1 MAQTIKL
8 RRSATASAV
17 PTTGQLAL
25 GELAIN
31 TFDGKLFLK
40 KDNGTQSIV
49 EVGAGGSASAA
60 GSNTQIQFNNSGA
73 FGASSD
79 FTWDNTGKDLY
90 VNGQFGL
97 GAAVQAPTQ
106 FVLGGTMP
114 SSAGASYGINIAS
127 TVPAASTAGSA
138 GYITNVSTAAAAFTL
153 PTLLHFSASQGTF
166 GAGSTVTDQYGYY
179 AQGTL
184 TGATNNYGFFGGINA
199 GTGRWNFFAG
209 GTAANYFAGR
219 LNLGSTS
226 TSITAQFYFG
236 GTAPSGTDVYSIYTD
251 QTISAVTTGSASAVT
266 SNLSTAATA
275 FTLPSLNHFVATQGT
290 FGAGSTVTSQRGFY
304 AHNSL
309 TGATNNYGFF
319 SDIAAGTNCWNFYS
333 NGTAYNFFQGAVG
346 TGTGPLAYTQLRI
359 GSTGPS
365 SSNLTYSVYA
375 DQTAPATTTSE
386 FASFYSTPSTAA
398 SAFTLGTM
406 FHYIAT
412 QGTIGAGSAITNQFG
427 FYVANNLTG
436 ATNNYGFYSN
446 IPSGTNRWN
455 FYANGTAANYFGGAT
470 TFNSTVTMNTAL
482 GLASGGTGQTTAP
495 AAMAALTGY
504 TTTAT
509 AAGTTALT
517 NTSSHQQF
525 FTGTSTQTI
534 TLPSTATLTLG
545 WPITITNNSTGN
557 LSVQTSTA
565 VALGTVLPG
574 TTMEFTCI
582 DTAVNTAAAWDMEF
596 TGVQTVTGT
605 GALVLATSPTLV
617 TPALGTPASGNFTVG
632 TFSWP
637 NFNQNTSGTAANVTG
652 TVAAA
657 NGGTGQTTYAV
668 GDILYASTTSALSKL
683 ADVATGSALISG
695 GVGVAP
701 SWGKVGLTT
710 HISGTLA
717 VGNGGTG
724 ATTLTG
730 LVKGN
735 GTSAFTAAVAGTDYS
750 VVTQG
755 TAVATTSGTSF
766 TFSSIPSTCKRII
779 VSFKGVTYSASQML
793 IQIGPASIATTGY
806 VGAAGS
812 INGSNLCLTTALS
825 AGFQLYSPTV
835 AAISGSVL
843 LTLEDAAT
851 NTWCASGSFAAGGQ
865 SSYVGGYV
873 ALAGTLTQVKITTVT
888 GTATF
893 SAGSVN
899 IQYVS

>member
-40 KDNGTQSIV
+40 KDNGIQSIV
-49 EVGAGGSASAA
+49 EVGAA
-60 GSNTQIQFNNSGA
+60 GAVAGANTQIQFNNSGA

-79 FTWDNTGKDLY
+79 FTWDNTAKKHRI
-90 VNGQFGL
+90 NGQL
-97 GAAVQAPTQ
+97 A
-106 FVLGGTMP
+106 L
-114 SSAGASYGINIAS
+114 N
-127 TVPAASTAGSA
+127 
-138 GYITNVSTAAAAFTL
+138 
-153 PTLLHFSASQGTF
+153 
-166 GAGSTVTDQYGYY
+166 
-179 AQGTL
+179 
-184 TGATNNYGFFGGINA
+184 GAT
-199 GTGRWNFFAG
+199 
-209 GTAANYFAGR
+209 
-219 LNLGSTS
+219 
-226 TSITAQFYFG
+226 SIAAQFYFG

-266 SNLSTAATA
+266 SNLSTAAAA
-275 FTLPSLNHFVATQGT
+275 FTLPSLNHFVATKGT
-290 FGAGSTVTSQRGFY
+290 FGAGSTVTTQRGFY
-304 AHNSL
+304 AHNTL

-319 SDIAAGTNCWNFYS
+319 SDIAAGTNCYNFYA
-333 NGTAYNFFQGAVG
+333 NGTALNFFQGAVG
-346 TGTGPLAYTQLRI
+346 MGNGALAYTQLRI
-359 GSTGPS
+359 GGTAPS

-455 FYANGTAANYFGGAT
+455 FYANGTAQNYFGGAT

-495 AAMAALTGY
+495 AAMAALSGY

-509 AAGTTALT
+509 AAGTTVLT
-517 NTSSHQQF
+517 NASSHQQF

-574 TTMEFTCI
+574 TTMEFTCV
-582 DTAVNTAAAWDMEF
+582 DTAVNTAAGWGMEF

-605 GALVLATSPTLV
+605 GNLVLATSPTLV
-617 TPALGTPASGNFTVG
+617 TPALGTPASGNLANC
-632 TFSWP
+632 TFP
-637 NFNQNTSGTAANVTG
+637 TLNQNTTGTASNVTG

-668 GDILYASTTSALSKL
+668 GDLLYASATNALSKL
-683 ADVATGSALISG
+683 ADVATGNALISG

-701 SWGKVGLTT
+701 SYGKVGLTT

-735 GTSAFTAAVAGTDYS
+735 GTSAFTAAVAGTDYIATMPSGSYTLLNTLTASNS
-750 VVTQG
+750 VALQD
-755 TAVATTSGTSF
+755 TTSLTASYDWYEIVLENIQVVNTSNTLYIQVYVAGYQATNYYYQEWVYGSAGAATQTTTGTYIPLAQVGNLANTLGGTSGYLRIF
-766 TFSSIPSTCKRII
+766 RPSIGTTYKAIMGQTFGPHT
-779 VSFKGVTYSASQML
+779 VTT
-793 IQIGPASIATTGY
+793 IAAY
-806 VGAAGS
+806 QV
-812 INGSNLCLTTALS
+812 NGFWGNGTTAIT
-825 AGFQLYSPTV
+825 GFQI
-835 AAISGSVL
+835 AA
-843 LTLEDAAT
+843 
-851 NTWCASGSFAAGGQ
+851 ASGNLLS
-865 SSYVGGYV
+865 
-873 ALAGTLTQVKITTVT
+873 GTIKIYGVK
-888 GTATF
+888 A
-893 SAGSVN
+893 
-899 IQYVS
+899 

>member
-40 KDNGTQSIV
+40 KDNGIQSIV
-49 EVGAGGSASAA
+49 EVGAA
-60 GSNTQIQFNNSGA
+60 GAVAGANTQIQFNNSGA

-79 FTWDNTGKDLY
+79 FTWDNTAKKHRI
-90 VNGQFGL
+90 NGQL
-97 GAAVQAPTQ
+97 A
-106 FVLGGTMP
+106 L
-114 SSAGASYGINIAS
+114 N
-127 TVPAASTAGSA
+127 
-138 GYITNVSTAAAAFTL
+138 
-153 PTLLHFSASQGTF
+153 
-166 GAGSTVTDQYGYY
+166 
-179 AQGTL
+179 
-184 TGATNNYGFFGGINA
+184 GAT
-199 GTGRWNFFAG
+199 
-209 GTAANYFAGR
+209 
-219 LNLGSTS
+219 
-226 TSITAQFYFG
+226 SIAAQFYFG

-266 SNLSTAATA
+266 SNLSTAAAA
-275 FTLPSLNHFVATQGT
+275 FTLPSLNHFVATKGT
-290 FGAGSTVTSQRGFY
+290 FGAGSTVTTQRGFY
-304 AHNSL
+304 AHNTL

-319 SDIAAGTNCWNFYS
+319 SDIAAGTNCYNFYA
-333 NGTAYNFFQGAVG
+333 NGTALNFFQGAVG
-346 TGTGPLAYTQLRI
+346 MGNGALAYTQLRI
-359 GSTGPS
+359 GGTAPS

-455 FYANGTAANYFGGAT
+455 FYANGTAQNYFGGAT

-495 AAMAALTGY
+495 AAMAALSGY

-509 AAGTTALT
+509 AAGTTVLT
-517 NTSSHQQF
+517 NASSHQQF

-574 TTMEFTCI
+574 TTMEFTCV
-582 DTAVNTAAAWDMEF
+582 DTAVNTAAGWDMEF

-605 GALVLATSPTLV
+605 GNLVLATSPTLV
-617 TPALGTPASGNFTVG
+617 TPALGTPASGNLANC
-632 TFSWP
+632 TFP
-637 NFNQNTSGTAANVTG
+637 TLNQNTTGTASNVTG

-668 GDILYASTTSALSKL
+668 GDLLYASATNALSKL
-683 ADVATGSALISG
+683 ADVATGNALISG

-701 SWGKVGLTT
+701 SYGKVGLTT

-735 GTSAFTAAVAGTDYS
+735 GTSAFTAAVAGTDYIATMPSGSYTLLNTLTASNS
-750 VVTQG
+750 VALQD
-755 TAVATTSGTSF
+755 TTSLTASYDWYEIVLENIQVVNTSNTLYIQVYVAGYQATNYYYQEWVYGSAGAATQTTTGTYIPLAQVGNLANTLGGTSGYLRIF
-766 TFSSIPSTCKRII
+766 RPSIGTTYKAIMGQTFGPHT
-779 VSFKGVTYSASQML
+779 VTT
-793 IQIGPASIATTGY
+793 IAAY
-806 VGAAGS
+806 QV
-812 INGSNLCLTTALS
+812 NGFWGNGTTAIT
-825 AGFQLYSPTV
+825 GFQI
-835 AAISGSVL
+835 AA
-843 LTLEDAAT
+843 
-851 NTWCASGSFAAGGQ
+851 ASGNLLS
-865 SSYVGGYV
+865 
-873 ALAGTLTQVKITTVT
+873 GTIKIYGVK
-888 GTATF
+888 A
-893 SAGSVN
+893 
-899 IQYVS
+899 

>member
-40 KDNGTQSIV
+40 KDNGIQSIV
-49 EVGAGGSASAA
+49 EVGAA
-60 GSNTQIQFNNSGA
+60 GAVAGANTQIQFNNSGA

-79 FTWDNTGKDLY
+79 FTWDNTAKKHRI
-90 VNGQFGL
+90 NGQL
-97 GAAVQAPTQ
+97 A
-106 FVLGGTMP
+106 L
-114 SSAGASYGINIAS
+114 N
-127 TVPAASTAGSA
+127 
-138 GYITNVSTAAAAFTL
+138 
-153 PTLLHFSASQGTF
+153 
-166 GAGSTVTDQYGYY
+166 
-179 AQGTL
+179 
-184 TGATNNYGFFGGINA
+184 GAT
-199 GTGRWNFFAG
+199 
-209 GTAANYFAGR
+209 
-219 LNLGSTS
+219 
-226 TSITAQFYFG
+226 SIAAQFYFG

-266 SNLSTAATA
+266 SNLSTAAAA
-275 FTLPSLNHFVATQGT
+275 FTLPSLNHFVATKGT
-290 FGAGSTVTSQRGFY
+290 FGAGSTVTTQRGFY
-304 AHNSL
+304 AHNTL

-319 SDIAAGTNCWNFYS
+319 SDIAAGTNCYNFYA
-333 NGTAYNFFQGAVG
+333 NGTALNFFQGAVG
-346 TGTGPLAYTQLRI
+346 MGNGALAYTQLRI
-359 GSTGPS
+359 GGTAPS

-455 FYANGTAANYFGGAT
+455 FYANGTAQNYFGGAT

-495 AAMAALTGY
+495 AAMAALSGY

-509 AAGTTALT
+509 AAGTTVLT
-517 NTSSHQQF
+517 NASSHQQF

-574 TTMEFTCI
+574 TTMEFTCV
-582 DTAVNTAAAWDMEF
+582 DTAVNTAAGWDTEF

-605 GALVLATSPTLV
+605 GNLVLATSPTLV
-617 TPALGTPASGNFTVG
+617 TPALGTPASGNLANC
-632 TFSWP
+632 TFP
-637 NFNQNTSGTAANVTG
+637 TLNQNTTGTASNVTG

-668 GDILYASTTSALSKL
+668 GDLLYASATNALSKL
-683 ADVATGSALISG
+683 ADVATGNALISG

-701 SWGKVGLTT
+701 SYGKVGLTT

-735 GTSAFTAAVAGTDYS
+735 GTSAFTAAVAGTDYIATMPSGSYTLLNTLTASNS
-750 VVTQG
+750 VALQD
-755 TAVATTSGTSF
+755 TTSLTASYDWYEIVLENIQVVNTSNTLYIQVYVAGYQATNYYYQEWVYGSAGAATQTTTGTYIPLAQVGNLANTLGGTSGYLRIF
-766 TFSSIPSTCKRII
+766 RPSIGTTYKAIMGQTFGPHT
-779 VSFKGVTYSASQML
+779 VTT
-793 IQIGPASIATTGY
+793 IAAY
-806 VGAAGS
+806 QV
-812 INGSNLCLTTALS
+812 NGFWGNGTTAIT
-825 AGFQLYSPTV
+825 GFQI
-835 AAISGSVL
+835 AA
-843 LTLEDAAT
+843 
-851 NTWCASGSFAAGGQ
+851 ASGNLLS
-865 SSYVGGYV
+865 
-873 ALAGTLTQVKITTVT
+873 GTIKIYGVK
-888 GTATF
+888 A
-893 SAGSVN
+893 
-899 IQYVS
+899 